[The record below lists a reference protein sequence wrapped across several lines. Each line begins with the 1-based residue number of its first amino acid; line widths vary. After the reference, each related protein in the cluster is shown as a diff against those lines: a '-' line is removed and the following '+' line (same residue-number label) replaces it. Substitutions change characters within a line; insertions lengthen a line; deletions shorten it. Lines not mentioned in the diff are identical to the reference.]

1 MNFNFDFN
9 QMVES
14 LNLNPILAS
23 LLKALI
29 IVGVVLIGFL
39 IAKLISN
46 LISKGLK
53 RIGTDNIF
61 KKSEVVLSKIIGKIF
76 FYLLMIFVLVGVL
89 EWLGVSYVLS
99 PIVDMTYRCLMFIPS
114 IVMAALIV
122 YLGYI
127 LAKIVSDLVGA
138 SGEIVEKIADKI
150 NLKNSAC
157 LVNILRKLVFIFIFV
172 PILIIAL
179 DMLNIYAITEPAKGV
194 LQTFMDA
201 IPQIFLA
208 VVIIMVAVFVGRFV
222 VGLLKDLLNSLKV
235 NNLKSTL
242 GLETIL
248 GKTDLS
254 ALIGGVV
261 YFLIV
266 YVATVQAFEALHL
279 YKISALLEQ
288 LLVIFSRIAF
298 GLLILAIGGAVANF
312 AASIYMKGEDANKF
326 IGTVIKTAVLIIFL
340 AVGLNTMG
348 LATEIINLAFGLGIG
363 AIAVA
368 FALSFGLGGRDAA
381 GKELAEFFKK
391 FKKDSK

>member
-1 MNFNFDFN
+1 MNFNLDFN
-9 QMVES
+9 QMVEA
-14 LNLNPILAS
+14 LNLNPILTS

-29 IVGVVLIGFL
+29 IVGVVLIGFF
-39 IAKLISN
+39 IAKLLSN

-53 RIGTDNIF
+53 RIGIDKAF
-61 KKSEVVLSKIIGKIF
+61 KKSDVFLSKIIGKLV
-76 FYLLMIFVLVGVL
+76 FYLLMIFVLVAVL
-89 EWLGVSYVLS
+89 EWLGVSYVLT
-99 PIVDMTYRCLMFIPS
+99 PIVDMTYRCLMYIPS
-114 IVMAALIV
+114 IVMAVLIV

-138 SGEIVEKIADKI
+138 SGEIVEKFSEKI

-157 LVNILRKLVFIFIFV
+157 LVNILKKLVFIFIFI

-179 DMLNIYAITEPAKGV
+179 EMLNIYAISDPAKEV
-194 LQTFMDA
+194 LQTFMNA

-208 VVIIMVAVFVGRFV
+208 AVIIMVAVFIGRFV
-222 VGLLKDLLNSLKV
+222 VGLLKDLLNSLKI
-235 NNLKSTL
+235 NNLKSVL

-248 GKTDLS
+248 GKSDLAS
-254 ALIGGVV
+254 IIGGVV

-279 YKISALLEQ
+279 SKISTLLEQ
-288 LLVIFSRIAF
+288 LLVIFSKIAF
-298 GLLILAIGGAVANF
+298 GLLILAIGSAVANF
-312 AASIYMKGEDANKF
+312 ASSIYLKGENANKF

-368 FALSFGLGGRDAA
+368 FALSFGLGGREAA
-381 GKELAEFFKK
+381 GKELSEFFKK
-391 FKKDSK
+391 FKNDSK